1 MKKIVIGGL
10 GIVLILGIVRLLTSK
25 SQISNNKYQIN
36 NKLQISKSAPATNYS
51 LRITPLKSVF
61 VPYWSSKLNE
71 KDLSYSSYYYFGIR
85 PTNEGKIDED
95 EGLKQI
101 ALVENIPNKNK
112 ELVLR
117 MLDAS
122 VIEVVLKDK
131 IIQKTLISEIQHIL
145 IKKSFSG
152 LILDIE
158 VPFTLQANKQNQI
171 TQFVQQMCT
180 GIKAN
185 YKSCNMLVYGDFS
198 YRKRPYDLKKLSQ
211 YADKILLMA
220 YDFHKAGG
228 EPGPNFP
235 FDSGSTISSSLR
247 ASPSNINYGY
257 DFKQMISDAI
267 SLVPKEKIE
276 VVFGMY
282 GYDWTLNEQGTPLKG
297 ANALS
302 LKGIRALI
310 SNDKLQITNQSQI
323 TNSKEKNI
331 EYIDEEGRKH
341 VIWYEDEESAQIKTN
356 YLQGQGIFQVSYWAY
371 GYY

>member
-1 MKKIVIGGL
+1 MRKKL
-10 GIVLILGIVRLLTSK
+10 LWLILPIGLIFLSKISTQQTKIITIPQTVIPTTQAIMKHSLT
-25 SQISNNKYQIN
+25 
-36 NKLQISKSAPATNYS
+36 
-51 LRITPLKSVF
+51 KSVF
-61 VPYWSSKLNE
+61 IPYWSGEIQEGNPPY
-71 KDLSYSSYYYFGIR
+71 DSYYYFGVR
-85 PTNEGKIDED
+85 PTKEGEIDED
-95 EGLKQI
+95 KGLEQI
-101 ALVENIPNKNK
+101 PLVASIPNKHK

-122 VIEVVLKDK
+122 VNEVILKDK
-131 IIQKTLISEIQHIL
+131 NVQKTLISEVRSFL
-145 IKKSFSG
+145 VKKSFSG
-152 LILDIE
+152 LILDLE

-180 GIKAN
+180 DLKSD
-185 YKSCNMLVYGDFS
+185 YKTCNMLIYGDFS
-198 YRKRPYDLKKLSQ
+198 FRKRPYDLKKLSLQ
-211 YADKILLMA
+211 VDKILLMA

-235 FDSGSTISSSLR
+235 LDDKKSYS
-247 ASPSNINYGY
+247 Y
-257 DFKQMISDAI
+257 DFKTMVKDAI

-302 LKGIRALI
+302 LNEIRALI

-331 EYIDEEGRKH
+331 NYIDTEDRSH

>member
-10 GIVLILGIVRLLTSK
+10 GIILALGIARLLTSK
-25 SQISNNKYQIN
+25 SQIT
-36 NKLQISKSAPATNYS
+36 P
-51 LRITPLKSVF
+51 LRIKLRMGKANDKFQTNSKIQITKPAIKVISSHSRSIF
-61 VPYWSSKLNE
+61 VPYWSGEINE
-71 KDLSYSSYYYFGIR
+71 KDTRYNTYYYFGIR
-85 PTNEGKIDED
+85 PTREGKIDYND
-95 EGLKQI
+95 AGFKQI
-101 ALVENIPNKNK
+101 SLVQSVPSEKK

-122 VIEVVLKDK
+122 ITETILEDK
-131 IIQKTLISEIQHIL
+131 SIQKALISEVKNIL
-145 IKKSFSG
+145 VKKSFSG

-158 VPFTLQANKQNQI
+158 IPFTFQANKQNQI
-171 TQFVQQMCT
+171 TQFVQQICT
-180 GIKAN
+180 AIKVN

-211 YADKILLMA
+211 YSDKILLMA

-228 EPGPNFP
+228 EPGPNFS
-235 FDSGSTISSSLR
+235 FGEKKK
-247 ASPSNINYGY
+247 YGY
-257 DFKQMISDAI
+257 DFKQMISDATA
-267 SLVPKEKIE
+267 LVQKEKIE

-302 LKGIRALI
+302 LKGIRTLI

-341 VIWYEDEESAQIKTN
+341 IIWYEDGESAQIKIN
-356 YLQGQGIFQVSYWAY
+356 YLQEQGIFQVSYWAY